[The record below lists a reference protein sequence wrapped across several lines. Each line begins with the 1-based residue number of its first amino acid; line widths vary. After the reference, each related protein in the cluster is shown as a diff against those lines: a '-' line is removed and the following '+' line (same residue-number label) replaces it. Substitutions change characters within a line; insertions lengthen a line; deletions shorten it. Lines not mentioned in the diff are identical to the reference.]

1 MSIHSYRKDE
11 HVQHALAQYT
21 TSVSDDFLHTHF
33 VHHSFPEINVSDV
46 NLTTKLDTLTLET
59 PFFINAMTGG
69 SPKTEQTNHDLAI
82 IARETNLALATGSVS
97 VALKDPTTAN
107 SFSVMRHVNPNG
119 LIFANLG
126 AHHGLDNAK
135 RAVELVQADALQIH
149 VNTPQEIVMPEGERQ
164 FTGWLHNIEDIVN
177 HLHVPV
183 IVKEVGFGMS
193 KETVQTL
200 HKLGVKIVD
209 VSGKGGTNFATI
221 ENQRRDKKDYGLF
234 ANWGQTTLMSLLDC
248 MALPQE
254 SRPTFIASGG
264 IKDALSIAKSL
275 ALGANAVGL
284 SGHVLHTL
292 HQHGIDGTIAHIN
305 HLKQQLT
312 DICTLLGAKDIPTLQ
327 QTQLFLAPSLQ
338 QWCTARGI
346 DWTTYA
352 QR

>member
-1 MSIHSYRKDE
+1 MSLHSYRKDE
-11 HVQHALAQYT
+11 HVHHALTQYT
-21 TSVSDDFLHTHF
+21 TSVSDDFVNTQF
-33 VHHSFPEINVSDV
+33 IHHSFPEINVSDV
-46 NLTTKLDTLTLET
+46 SLATKLDTLTLT
-59 PFFINAMTGG
+59 SPFFINAMTGG
-69 SPKTEQTNHDLAI
+69 SPATEKTNHDLAI
-82 IARETNLALATGSVS
+82 VARETDLALATGSVS
-97 VALKDPTTAN
+97 VALKDPTTVN
-107 SFSVMRHVNPNG
+107 SFSIMRQVNPNG

-135 RAVELVQADALQIH
+135 RAVDIVQADALQIH
-149 VNTPQEIVMPEGERQ
+149 VNTPQEIVMPEGERH
-164 FTGWLHNIEDIVN
+164 FTGWLRNIEHIVN
-177 HLHVPV
+177 NLHVPV

-193 KETVQTL
+193 KETVHTL
-200 HKLGVKIVD
+200 QQLGVKIVD

-221 ENQRRDKKDYGLF
+221 ENQRRDKQDYGLF

-254 SRPTFIASGG
+254 TRPTLIASGG
-264 IKDALSIAKSL
+264 IKDAVSIAKSL

-284 SGHVLHTL
+284 SGHILHTL
-292 HQHGIDGTIAHIN
+292 HHQGLDGTIAHIN
-305 HLKQQLT
+305 DLKQQLA
-312 DICTLLGAKDIPTLQ
+312 DICTLLGAKDITALQ